1 MDSQIKRRT
10 FISTFSLFFQ
20 SGYAA
25 VLGLVAN
32 LIVTILLTPAIFGI
46 YITVLSIMAFFN
58 YFSDIGLAAS
68 LIQKKDL
75 SDEDVAT
82 TFTVQQ
88 LLIISVI
95 VIGFLLTD
103 TIVGFYRLPPEGVYL
118 YWSLLAGFFISS
130 LKTIPSIFLERQIKF
145 QKLVYVQVV
154 ESTVF
159 YAAVS
164 VFALMGWGLHSFT
177 VAILLRAVVGLVLI
191 YSISFWRPQVGISV
205 PHLRALLRFGVPFQ
219 ASSFLALFKDDLI
232 ILYLGRVLGFEA
244 LGYIG
249 WAKKW
254 SDAPIRIIMD
264 NVSRVLFPL
273 VARFQD
279 DRTKLKTISERILS
293 YQTSLLAPVIIGMM
307 VTVSMF
313 IDVIPRYGKW
323 APALPIFYILS
334 VSSLILSVSA
344 PFMNLFNA
352 LGKVR
357 ITFTFMVLLTIVNWI
372 TTPLFTAQFGM
383 YGFPIAH
390 LIVSITLSFL
400 LFKAKKLLGIRVLQC
415 ITQPI
420 VSAVIMGAVIY
431 YLQRMFAPSIPA
443 IAFITLLGALI
454 YYSIMKF
461 IFKNDVIKHLAS
473 LYERRA

>member
-1 MDSQIKRRT
+1 M
-10 FISTFSLFFQ
+10 
-20 SGYAA
+20 
-25 VLGLVAN
+25 LGLVAN
-32 LIVTILLTPAIFGI
+32 LIVTILLSPAIFGI
-46 YITVLSIMAFFN
+46 YVTVLSIIAFLN

-75 SDEDVAT
+75 TDEDIAT

-88 LLIISVI
+88 ILIISMI
-95 VIGFLLTD
+95 TLGFLLTNV
-103 TIVGFYRLPPEGVYL
+103 IVGFYRLPPEGVYL
-118 YWSLLAGFFISS
+118 YWSLLVGFFISS
-130 LKTIPSIFLERQIKF
+130 LKTIPSVFLERQIKF

-164 VFALMGWGLHSFT
+164 IFALMGWGLNSFT
-177 VAILLRAVVGLVLI
+177 IAVLLRAFVGLGLI
-191 YSISFWRPQVGISV
+191 YSISFWRPRVGISM
-205 PHLRALLRFGVPFQ
+205 PHLRALLKFGVPFQ

-232 ILYLGRVLGFEA
+232 ILYLGHVLGFTA

-273 VARFQD
+273 VSRFQD
-279 DRTKLKTISERILS
+279 DKSRIRNVGEKILS

-307 VTVSMF
+307 ITVSMF
-313 IDVIPRYGKW
+313 IDIIPKYEKW

-334 VSSLILSVSA
+334 VSSLILSLSA

-352 LGKVR
+352 LGKVK
-357 ITFTFMVLLTIVNWI
+357 ITFTFMVILTIVNWI
-372 TTPLFTAQFGM
+372 TTPIFTAKFGM

-390 LIVSITLSFL
+390 LMVSITLSFL
-400 LFKAKKLLGIRVLQC
+400 LIKAKQLLKTRVLRNVAG
-415 ITQPI
+415 PI
-420 VSAVIMGAVIY
+420 ISATIMGIILLFFKG
-431 YLQRMFAPSIPA
+431 YLPPSLVS
-443 IAFITLLGALI
+443 IAMLGLGGVLI
-454 YYSIMKF
+454 YYFLMKVA
-461 IFKNDVIKHLAS
+461 FKNDVVKQLVS
-473 LYERRA
+473 LYERKA

>member
-46 YITVLSIMAFFN
+46 YIAVLSIMAFFN

-75 SDEDVAT
+75 TDEDVAT

-88 LLIISVI
+88 ILIVTVI
-95 VIGFLLTD
+95 AIGFVLTN
-103 TIVGFYRLPPEGVYL
+103 TIVGFYRLPAEGVYL
-118 YWSLLAGFFISS
+118 YWALLVGFFISS

-145 QKLVYVQVV
+145 QKLVYVQIV

-159 YAAVS
+159 YTAVS
-164 VFALMGWGLHSFT
+164 VFALVGWGLHSFT

-191 YSISFWRPQVGISV
+191 YSISFWRPQVGISL
-205 PHLRALLRFGVPFQ
+205 PHLRALLRFGIPFQ

-279 DRTKLKTISERILS
+279 DREKLKNISERILS
-293 YQTSLLAPVIIGMM
+293 YQTSILAPIIIGMM

-313 IDVIPRYGKW
+313 IDVIPEYEKW
-323 APALPIFYILS
+323 SPALPIFYILS
-334 VSSLILSVSA
+334 ISSLILSISA

-357 ITFTFMVLLTIVNWI
+357 ITFTFMVILTIVNWI

-383 YGFPIAH
+383 YGFPVAH

-400 LFKAKKLLGIRVLQC
+400 LLKAKRLLRVRVLAC
-415 ITQPI
+415 ISQPI
-420 VSAVIMGAVIY
+420 ISAVAMGVILFY
-431 YLQRMFAPSIPA
+431 VRQFLTPSMPA
-443 IAFITLLGALI
+443 IAVLSIFGALI
-454 YYSIMKF
+454 YYCIMKF
-461 IFKNDVIKHLAS
+461 VFKNDVLKQLVS
-473 LYERRA
+473 LYERRT